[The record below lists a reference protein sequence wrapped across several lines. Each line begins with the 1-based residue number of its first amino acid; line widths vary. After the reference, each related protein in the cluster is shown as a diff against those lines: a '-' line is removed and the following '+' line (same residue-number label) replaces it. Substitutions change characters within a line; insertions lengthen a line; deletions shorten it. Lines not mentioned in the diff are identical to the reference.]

1 VSRFPGV
8 DLLEV
13 DALLTAEERMVR
25 DTVRAFVDD
34 KVKPIIEECHREGR
48 TPLELVP
55 EMGALNLFGASIADY
70 GLPGLGGVAYGLI
83 MQELE
88 RGDSGLRSFASVQ
101 SGLVMYPIHAFG
113 SQQQKDRWI
122 PRLAT
127 GEAIGCFGLTEPDF
141 GSNPGGM
148 RTAARRAGAAG
159 SGGGDWV
166 LNGSKQW
173 ITNGTLADVAV
184 VWART
189 DEGIRGFLV
198 EKGTPGFTAADQHG
212 KFSLR
217 ASTTSE
223 LGFHD
228 CRIPGDAILP
238 GTTGLKNALMCLN
251 QARYGIAW
259 GGIGSAMECYHTAL
273 EYAKQRV
280 QWNGQPIACH
290 QLVQEKLVWMVSEI
304 AKGQL
309 LCLQLG
315 RLKDAGRLR
324 PHHVSLG
331 KRNNVWVARECAKLA
346 REVLGANGI
355 VDDYPVIR
363 HMLNI
368 ESVYTYEGT
377 HDIHGLILGQAITGI
392 PAFNAPVLTDEPLA
406 AVGAAREARQPAGEK
421 AAAAGSPPVIAG
433 GGR

>member
-1 VSRFPGV
+1 LSRFPGV
-8 DLLEV
+8 DLLEL
-13 DALLTAEERMVR
+13 DALLTDEERLVR

-34 KVKPIIEECHREGR
+34 KVKPIIEECHREAR
-48 TPLELVP
+48 TPLELVA
-55 EMGALNLFGASIADY
+55 EMGALNLFGASISDY

-88 RGDSGLRSFASVQ
+88 RGDSGLRSFVSVQ
-101 SGLVMYPIHAFG
+101 SSLVMYPIYTFG
-113 SQQQKDRWI
+113 SQEQKDRWI
-122 PRLAT
+122 PGLAS
-127 GEAIGCFGLTEPDF
+127 GEKIGCFGLTEPDF

-148 RTAARRAGAAG
+148 RTTARKAGTE
-159 SGGGDWV
+159 WV

-184 VWART
+184 VWAKT
-189 DEGIRGFLV
+189 EDGVRGFVV
-198 EKGTPGFTAADQHG
+198 EKGTPGFTSSDQHG

-238 GTTGLKNALMCLN
+238 RTTGLKNALMCLN

-259 GGIGSAMECYHTAL
+259 GGIGSAMETFHTAL
-273 EYAKQRV
+273 QYAKERV
-280 QWNGQPIACH
+280 QFHGQPIACH
-290 QLVQEKLVWMVSEI
+290 QLVQEKLAWMATEI
-304 AKGQL
+304 SKGQL

-315 RLKDAGRLR
+315 RLKDQDRLK
-324 PHHVSLG
+324 HWQVSMG
-331 KRNNVWVARECAKLA
+331 KRNNVWVARECARTA
-346 REVLGANGI
+346 REILGANGI

-377 HDIHGLILGQAITGI
+377 HDIHGLIIAEALTGI
-392 PAFNAPVLTDEPLA
+392 PAYNPPIRDEKPQ
-406 AVGAAREARQPAGEK
+406 RKEQPEP
-421 AAAAGSPPVIAG
+421 AAAGARG
-433 GGR
+433 

>member
-1 VSRFPGV
+1 MKRFPGV
-8 DLLEV
+8 DYLEIDSLLS
-13 DALLTAEERMVR
+13 DEERLVR
-25 DTVRAFVDD
+25 DTVRSFVDER
-34 KVKPIIEECHREGR
+34 VLPIIEECHRDSR

-55 EMGALNLFGASIADY
+55 EMGRLNLFGATIDEY
-70 GLPGLGGVAYGLI
+70 DLPGLNNVAYGLI

-88 RGDSGLRSFASVQ
+88 RGDSGLRSFVSVQ
-101 SGLVMYPIHAFG
+101 SSLVMYPIYAFG
-113 SQQQKDRWI
+113 SKEQKDRWI
-122 PRLAT
+122 PKLAS

-148 RTAARRAGAAG
+148 RTTARRDA
-159 SGGGDWV
+159 SGGWV

-184 VWART
+184 VWAKT

-198 EKGTPGFTAADQHG
+198 DKGTPGFTSSDQHG

-223 LGFHD
+223 LGFLD
-228 CRIPGDAILP
+228 CHIPAENLLP
-238 GTTGLKNALMCLN
+238 GTEGLKSALACLN

-259 GGIGSAMECYHTAL
+259 GGIGSAMETYNTAL
-273 EYAKQRV
+273 EYAKARIQFA
-280 QWNGQPIACH
+280 GQPIASH
-290 QLVQEKLVWMVSEI
+290 QIIQEKLAWMISEI
-304 AKGQL
+304 TKGQL
-309 LCLQLG
+309 LALQLG
-315 RLKDAGRLR
+315 RLKDQGRLK
-324 PHHVSLG
+324 HYHVSMG

-346 REVLGANGI
+346 REILGANGI

-377 HDIHGLILGQAITGI
+377 HDIHGLVIGERVTGI
-392 PAFNAPVLTDEPLA
+392 QAFNPPMGKAQAEAVPELA
-406 AVGAAREARQPAGEK
+406 GARR
-421 AAAAGSPPVIAG
+421 S
-433 GGR
+433 